1 MQRICLPG
9 LLVATVLLAL
19 TASPLLA
26 ESLRQDD
33 SEYYTVEP
41 GETLSE
47 IAKENGI
54 ALDQLMRLNG
64 LTDPDTVIAGQVL
77 YVPTRRQPTADEADS
92 DEAADAPSSD
102 AEPVCRAA

>member
-1 MQRICLPG
+1 MQ
-9 LLVATVLLAL
+9 
-19 TASPLLA
+19 
-26 ESLRQDD
+26 QDD

-64 LTDPDTVIAGQVL
+64 LTDPDTLIAGQIL
-77 YVPTRRQPTADEADS
+77 YVPARATTADEDDA
-92 DEAADAPSSD
+92 DEATDAPPSE
-102 AEPVCRAA
+102 AEPSAEPPDEEPDEFERRIT